1 MAKGKRETTSI
12 ATEIDR
18 VEERRSLCQDSL
30 ERAQYRQRRED
41 VSEQDRQALEEEVTI
56 LTDRLSKYD
65 QELAVLRGENRR
77 NMLLSVALLTF
88 SALIYYALLY

>member
-1 MAKGKRETTSI
+1 MPEQSHYYVFIVVQISWYTDSMALCIEC
-12 ATEIDR
+12 AEHC
-18 VEERRSLCQDSL
+18 SLPSL
-30 ERAQYRQRRED
+30 
-41 VSEQDRQALEEEVTI
+41 RQALEEEVTI